1 MKLTEIAEFLSGEL
15 RGNGSVNITG
25 IARIEDAGEGDITY
39 ISHPKYE
46 KWLTKTDASCIIVSR
61 NTDLS
66 TTKTLLFVD
75 EPTLAIVKLADLFY
89 KRTPP
94 IAGISPLAD
103 VSKDTVVDK
112 TASISAFCVICSGCR
127 LGKGTVLFPQVYLG
141 EGSQVGD
148 NCVIYPRVVI
158 RENVRIK
165 NRVVIHPGCV
175 IGADGFGYIEKA
187 GERVKIPHFGGVVI
201 EDDVEIGANSTIDRA
216 TLGDTIIGK
225 GTKIDNLVH
234 IAHNVV
240 IGENSVIVAQ
250 VGIAG
255 STEIGSNV
263 IIAGQ
268 AGISDHLTIGNNVK
282 IGAQSGVT
290 KSVKNGEEISGYP
303 AREHRRSKKA
313 YALLM
318 RLPEIYERF
327 KKIEKK
333 LGHCN

>member
-1 MKLTEIAEFLSGEL
+1 MKLIEIAEFLSGEIK
-15 RGNGSVNITG
+15 GNTSIDITG
-25 IARIEDAGEGDITY
+25 IARIEDARNGDITY

-46 KWLTKTDASCIIVSR
+46 KWLAKTGASCIIVSK
-61 NTDLS
+61 NADIS
-66 TTKTLLFVD
+66 ATKTQLFVD
-75 EPTLAIVKLADLFY
+75 EPALAIVKLANLFS
-89 KRTPP
+89 KKISPES
-94 IAGISPLAD
+94 GISSLAD
-103 VSKDTVVDK
+103 VSKNAVVDE
-112 TASISAFCVICSGCR
+112 TASIGAFCVICSGCR

-148 NCVIYPRVVI
+148 NCMIYPGVVI

-165 NRVVIHPGCV
+165 NRVVVHPGCV

-187 GERVKIPHFGGVVI
+187 GKRIKIPHLGGVVV

-240 IGENSVIVAQ
+240 IGEGSVIVAQ

-268 AGISDHLTIGNNVK
+268 AGISDHLIIGNNVK

-290 KSVKNGEEISGYP
+290 KSVKDGGEVSGYP

-318 RLPEIYERF
+318 RLPEIYERL

-333 LGHCN
+333 LFG

>member
-1 MKLTEIAEFLSGEL
+1 MKLIEIAEFLSGEIK
-15 RGNGSVNITG
+15 GNTSTDITR
-25 IARIEDAGEGDITY
+25 IARIEDARKGDITY
-39 ISHPKYE
+39 ISYPKYE
-46 KWLTKTDASCIIVSR
+46 KWLAKTDASCVIVPK
-61 NTDLS
+61 NTNIS

-75 EPTLAIVKLADLFY
+75 EPSLAIVKLANLFC
-89 KRTPP
+89 KKISPE
-94 IAGISPLAD
+94 AGISPLAD
-103 VSKDTVVDK
+103 VSINAIVDEI
-112 TASISAFCVICSGCR
+112 ASIGAFCVISSGCR

-141 EGSQVGD
+141 EGSHVGD
-148 NCVIYPRVVI
+148 NCVIYPGVVI
-158 RENVRIK
+158 RENVRIN

-187 GERVKIPHFGGVVI
+187 GKRIKIPHLGGVIV

-216 TLGDTIIGK
+216 TLGDTIIGR

-255 STEIGSNV
+255 STKIGSNV
-263 IIAGQ
+263 VIAGQ
-268 AGISDHLTIGNNVK
+268 AGVSDHLTIGNNVK

-290 KSVKNGEEISGYP
+290 KSVKDGQEVSGYP

-318 RLPEIYERF
+318 RLPELYKRL

-333 LGHCN
+333 LFG